1 MHAFTLLPTCCLSSN
16 DIGMHDKTN
25 LKSNS
30 DFVNEVQIVERMNL
44 TSPAI
49 IDIDVANSN
58 SFLFSVILLMLVV
71 EMQSSAIGVY

>member
-1 MHAFTLLPTCCLSSN
+1 
-16 DIGMHDKTN
+16 MHDKTN
-25 LKSNS
+25 LNSNS
-30 DFVNEVQIVERMNL
+30 DFVNEVQILERMNL

-71 EMQSSAIGVY
+71 EM